1 MFKDIIPIVV
11 VYVAGFAMLVH
22 FCFTYFEADMTFN
35 INTHGRMLHLSK
47 QDINFAIPTVSYTLC
62 KYV

>member
-1 MFKDIIPIVV
+1 MFYVFKDIIPTVV

-47 QDINFAIPTVSYTLC
+47 
-62 KYV
+62 